1 MATTHQEQAQARRR
15 NPRGQG
21 DRLREEVISAA
32 SELIAESGDADR
44 LSLRAVAKKIGIAA
58 PSIYRHFPDAEH
70 LKMAVVQRNFA
81 TFGAARDRASAQ
93 ITDPA
98 EALLARCRAYC
109 QFAMDYPGSY
119 RFMFSHQAPPADP
132 GRPSGGPAAFQALA
146 ASIARC
152 QDAGAARASDDP
164 AHLAAQVWADLHGL
178 VLLRMN
184 LPDFPWPAP
193 LEEMA
198 DQAVARLIMLGDS
211 PHAQRR

>member
-1 MATTHQEQAQARRR
+1 MATTQQEQPEARRR

-21 DRLREEVISAA
+21 DRLREEIISAA

-81 TFGAARDRASAQ
+81 TFAAARARASAKSP
-93 ITDPA
+93 IRPRRCWPDCAPTASSPWTTRARTGSCSATRRPPDP
-98 EALLARCRAYC
+98 
-109 QFAMDYPGSY
+109 D
-119 RFMFSHQAPPADP
+119 
-132 GRPSGGPAAFQALA
+132 RPSGGPAAIQALA

-152 QDAGAARASDDP
+152 RDAGAALAFDDP
-164 AHLAAQVWADLHGL
+164 ARLAAQVWAALHGL

-198 DQAVARLIMLGDS
+198 DQAVARLIILRES
-211 PHAQRR
+211 PHVPRQ